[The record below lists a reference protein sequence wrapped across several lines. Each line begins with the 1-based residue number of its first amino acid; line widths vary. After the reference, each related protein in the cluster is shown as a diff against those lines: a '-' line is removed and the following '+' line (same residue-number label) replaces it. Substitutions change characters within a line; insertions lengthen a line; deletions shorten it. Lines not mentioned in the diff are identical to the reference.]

1 MLLRVLKESTEL
13 LSLDTKYKIVDIEL
27 CPVCNIGIDYKENK
41 ELPADSI
48 NNFYVRS
55 ILNDF
60 SIDLDKLNNKMRII
74 KCGNCFST
82 YYNKWFD
89 LSSADKIFNVV
100 YGQHHYGWKNY
111 YNFVEKLIFPNHG
124 NLFEK
129 YFSSIDIK
137 TYGEY
142 NCPFSG
148 LFLNIL
154 DLEYDITTAFTKN
167 LHQLA
172 CSYFN
177 SRQLAKAHV
186 LKNNLG
192 SSNEDFL
199 HDIDKIK
206 MDNKRDLDKNNKIR
220 KYLLYDSSSLCW
232 GYNCISDSMNCKSLA
247 QVILDYESF
256 NLQYDSSPIPKFD
269 CFGLFMVLDHQINPM
284 KLLNRILDNSQYV
297 LLHLHTSHEYL
308 TKQHLFSFSKEF
320 TSFLTSENI
329 FSNDI
334 TKFINKDAT
343 RNKGSD
349 YLDDQLYI
357 ICSKSLEN
365 IKSIP

>member
-1 MLLRVLKESTEL
+1 L
-13 LSLDTKYKIVDIEL
+13 LSVDTKYKIVDIEL
-27 CPVCNIGIDYKENK
+27 CPVCNIRIDYRENK

-48 NNFYVRS
+48 NNFYVKS
-55 ILNDF
+55 LINDF
-60 SIDLDKLNNKMRII
+60 NIDLDELNNRIKII
-74 KCGNCFST
+74 KCGNCYST

-89 LSSADKIFNVV
+89 LSTADKIFNVV

-111 YNFVEKLIFPNHG
+111 YNFVEKLMFPNHG
-124 NLFEK
+124 SLFK
-129 YFSSIDIK
+129 QYFSSMDIK

-148 LFLNIL
+148 LFFNIL
-154 DLEYDITTAFTKN
+154 DLEYDLTTTYTKN
-167 LHQLA
+167 LHQA
-172 CSYFN
+172 AYRYFN
-177 SRQLAKAHV
+177 SRQLAKTHV
-186 LKNNLG
+186 LKNNLDN
-192 SSNEDFL
+192 SIEYLFHN
-199 HDIDKIK
+199 IDKIK
-206 MDNKRDLDKNNKIR
+206 KANKRDLSKNNKIQ

-232 GYNCISDSMNCKSLA
+232 GYNCISDSINCKSLA
-247 QVILDYESF
+247 QVILGYDAI
-256 NLQYDSSPIPKFD
+256 NLQYDSNTIPSFD

-308 TKQHLFSFSKEF
+308 TKQHLFSFSKDF
-320 TSFLTSENI
+320 TSYLTTNNI

-343 RNKGSD
+343 RNKGSN
-349 YLDDQLYI
+349 YLNNQLYI

-365 IKSIP
+365 IKSIA